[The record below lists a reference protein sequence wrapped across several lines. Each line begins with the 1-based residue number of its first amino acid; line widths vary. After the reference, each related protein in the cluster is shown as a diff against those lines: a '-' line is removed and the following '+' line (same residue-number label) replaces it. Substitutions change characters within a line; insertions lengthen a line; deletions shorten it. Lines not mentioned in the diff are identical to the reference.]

1 MKERKRPGVIL
12 FGEGHFGK
20 RVRRGAGELAVAIVV
35 EHFLKIRASAGN
47 AIEISI
53 ALAKREVSVRPARTS
68 RIILQVF
75 LVFRNRQIVKFP
87 SKQAVGVLELT
98 LISPLGIALGPLR
111 RILLQGPNGPFARI
125 VARQR

>member
-1 MKERKRPGVIL
+1 MKERKRPSVIL
-12 FGEGHFGK
+12 FGERHFGK
-20 RVRRGAGELAVAIVV
+20 RVRRGSGELAVAIVV

-47 AIEISI
+47 ALEISI

-98 LISPLGIALGPLR
+98 LISPTSIALGPIR
-111 RILLQGPNGPFARI
+111 SILVKGTHGPFDRI
-125 VARQR
+125 F